1 MPVSILMIWWD
12 YTPGAEPE
20 WRALGLSPSAAT
32 YAFQEH
38 SVNDLTPLVS
48 SGFSAP
54 RGKN

>member
-12 YTPGAEPE
+12 YTPGEEPE

-32 YAFQEH
+32 YVLQEH

-54 RGKN
+54 